1 MWPIKSLS
9 LTNQKTLLTNHRYQ
23 RTQIGA
29 GEARGQA
36 RAGMKDS
43 RLDNIKEVLQRD
55 SRTIADL
62 VKNINELKKD
72 LEM

>member
-1 MWPIKSLS
+1 MNTDS
-9 LTNQKTLLTNHRYQ
+9 RYQ

-36 RAGMKDS
+36 RVGMRDT

-55 SRTIADL
+55 SKTIADL
-62 VKNINELKKD
+62 VKNVNELKKD

>member
-1 MWPIKSLS
+1 M
-9 LTNQKTLLTNHRYQ
+9 THYRYQ

-36 RAGMKDS
+36 RAGMRDS

-62 VKNINELKKD
+62 VKNINEMKKD

>member
-1 MWPIKSLS
+1 M
-9 LTNQKTLLTNHRYQ
+9 TNHRYQ

-55 SRTIADL
+55 SRTIAEL
-62 VKNINELKKD
+62 VKNINNLK
-72 LEM
+72 LN

>member
-1 MWPIKSLS
+1 MNIDP
-9 LTNQKTLLTNHRYQ
+9 RYQ
-23 RTQIGA
+23 RTQISA

-36 RAGMKDS
+36 RSGLRDT

-55 SRTIADL
+55 SKTIADL
-62 VKNINELKKD
+62 VKNVNELKRD

>member
-1 MWPIKSLS
+1 M
-9 LTNQKTLLTNHRYQ
+9 R
-23 RTQIGA
+23 
-29 GEARGQA
+29 
-36 RAGMKDS
+36 DS

-62 VKNINELKKD
+62 VKNVNELKKD